1 MLHLTKRITYRD
13 SGVDTGRIR
22 GVQKSIGELISVTH
36 KMLALG
42 KVTSG
47 FGHYAGL
54 VKLANQTIALHAD
67 GVGTKVIIAQMM
79 NKFNTVG
86 IDCVAMNV
94 NDVICVGAQPVAFI
108 DYIAL
113 RHPNEWLVQE
123 ITKGLVK
130 GAQQSKMAI
139 VGGETAVLQ
148 DVIAGDSENAFDLAG
163 MVMGVVRRSGP
174 ILGDMIKPGDII
186 FGVESSGLHSNGYTL
201 ARKVLLSKYS
211 VDDNASHLIQTVGEE
226 LLIPTRI
233 YVRPVIEILK
243 KRIRVHGL
251 ANITGGGFTKLPRLN
266 TKVRYVFDNLPVP
279 TGIFKQ
285 IQIEGN
291 IENREMYRTFNMGVG
306 FCLVAPKA
314 STDYIISVF
323 EKYKMHCDT
332 VGRVEKGRGEVIA
345 RIDGKREKL

>member
-1 MLHLTKRITYRD
+1 MTKRITYRD
-13 SGVDTGRIR
+13 SGVDIGRIR

-54 VKLANQTIALHAD
+54 VKLASQTIALHAD

-314 STDYIISVF
+314 STDHIISVF

-332 VGRVEKGRGEVIA
+332 VGGIERGRGEVIA